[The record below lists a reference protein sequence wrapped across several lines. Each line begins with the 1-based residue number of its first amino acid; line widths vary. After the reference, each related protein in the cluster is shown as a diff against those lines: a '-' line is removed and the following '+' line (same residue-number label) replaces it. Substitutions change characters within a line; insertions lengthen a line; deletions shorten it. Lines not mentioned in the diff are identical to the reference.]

1 MKYQKGDYRAHGPLS
16 SKPLTRRHLGMKDGY
31 SEPGPQN
38 RHERRR
44 EKAVSRYRLAI
55 KGKSGAKLI
64 RRLFRSVGIQN
75 AIMLMHGYNRGVK
88 RHPGY
93 PTMGDYD
100 KTGGRLASPRKPK

>member
-1 MKYQKGDYRAHGPLS
+1 MKYKKGDCRAHGLLS
-16 SKPLTRRHLGMKDGY
+16 SKPLTRRHLGKKQGY
-31 SEPGPQN
+31 TEPATGPN

-55 KGKSGAKLI
+55 KGKAGAKLI
-64 RRLFRSVGIQN
+64 RRLFRRVGLQD

-93 PTMGDYD
+93 PTMGNYD
-100 KTGGRLASPRKPK
+100 KTGGKLASPRK

>member
-16 SKPLTRRHLGMKDGY
+16 SKPLTRRHLVA
-31 SEPGPQN
+31 PTGPN

-93 PTMGDYD
+93 PTMGNYD
-100 KTGGRLASPRKPK
+100 KTGGKLASPRK